1 MPPRSPH
8 IILCWKCRIFKGIG
22 AALGATWPLTQCGMA
37 ISGSAIVCWWHTP
50 FPGWY
55 TIPARSQSP
64 MILGGLQVA
73 SYQRSDKNHDIRC
86 GMVLT
91 HIHKKYKKGW
101 VNNRLH
107 KNLSLYPCTARAKRF
122 RYSTST
128 CKESILQL
136 PALFR
141 IPVQF
146 QRRMVNGIDTT
157 NPESRT
163 PWWWMDVA
171 LFSGPESNLICFECG
186 HGF

>member
-128 CKESILQL
+128 CKESILQHCL
-136 PALFR
+136 GS
-141 IPVQF
+141 QYS
-146 QRRMVNGIDTT
+146 
-157 NPESRT
+157 SREE
-163 PWWWMDVA
+163 WWMASTPQIQRVERRGDEWMWLYFQV
-171 LFSGPESNLICFECG
+171 LNPI
-186 HGF
+186 